1 MKKTLISIVVLSMAI
16 ISLAL
21 TACSDKKD
29 SSSGSSATKE
39 VSKKSEKSNGKA
51 NPESDFKVELNDD
64 GTGIRI
70 LQYIGTSPNVI
81 TRNNSR
87 DDSSWSK
94 TIILYK
100 WGMDGLKWK

>member
-81 TRNNSR
+81 IPE
-87 DDSSWSK
+87 
-94 TIILYK
+94 TIQ
-100 WGMDGLKWK
+100 GMTVLEVKPSFCINEEWMD